1 MMVVSEL
8 VAGLIFL
15 QFALA
20 GADTVSMLT
29 GPIQATARAGPGKVQ
44 D

>member
-20 GADTVSMLT
+20 GADTVSPD
-29 GPIQATARAGPGKVQ
+29 PIIHGWGFGG
-44 D
+44 